1 MTMIKNSFASSD
13 LHQSL
18 CSSFSSREQ
27 LKEEDES
34 LAHSQTVEVNVQA
47 QGVEMSCFW
56 A

>member
-18 CSSFSSREQ
+18 CSSFSSRKQ
-27 LKEEDES
+27 LKEEYES

-56 A
+56 S